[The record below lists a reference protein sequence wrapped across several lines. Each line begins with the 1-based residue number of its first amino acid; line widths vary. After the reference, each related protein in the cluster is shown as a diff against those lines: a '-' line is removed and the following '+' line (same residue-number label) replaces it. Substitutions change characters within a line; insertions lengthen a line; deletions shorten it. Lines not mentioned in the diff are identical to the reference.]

1 MPSVKIKSHCHQKR
15 MFSLQFNLPP
25 SETQYQFYSRII
37 AYYSFLSS
45 LNQKGLSTSQQNN
58 NYLNTNIESTII
70 FNLFYDHASPFGLP
84 LGLLPDS
91 FKQFY
96 ISTGEFYS
104 VFNFLTY
111 CVYLIISWKAE
122 VHLLEF
128 WNFWLFLLSFFLFW
142 DASLGDEQKK
152 KI

>member
-1 MPSVKIKSHCHQKR
+1 MAMLFPLV
-15 MFSLQFNLPP
+15 FPWD
-25 SETQYQFYSRII
+25 FYLI
-37 AYYSFLSS
+37 L
-45 LNQKGLSTSQQNN
+45 
-58 NYLNTNIESTII
+58 
-70 FNLFYDHASPFGLP
+70 
-84 LGLLPDS
+84 

-96 ISTGEFYS
+96 ISAGEFYS

-128 WNFWLFLLSFFLFW
+128 WNFRLFLLSFFLFW

-152 KI
+152 A